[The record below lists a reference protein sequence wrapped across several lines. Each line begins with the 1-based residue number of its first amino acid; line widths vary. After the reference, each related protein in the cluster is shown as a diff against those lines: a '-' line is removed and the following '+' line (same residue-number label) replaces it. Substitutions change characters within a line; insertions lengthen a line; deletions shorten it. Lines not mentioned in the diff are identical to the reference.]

1 MNADGSEPEPS
12 LDVPTAVL
20 LSEGPCWG
28 GKQREPSRRALW
40 GRLLVLATLLFSPL
54 PLEVDEARPT
64 NTLPTSPGAEEA
76 AAGPLPARLG
86 REGKGKKEEGREGQG
101 GSDRCCEDGDGG
113 RGASALLP
121 AAVLP
126 LPQVHPHRL
135 LHRLLGEPGVPG
147 CQACCCC
154 CFPA

>member
-20 LSEGPCWG
+20 LSEEPCWG

-64 NTLPTSPGAEEA
+64 NTLPTSLGAEEA